1 MALVSG
7 GHGVTWKDRIAFNM
21 AKIKSIRVFVFI
33 AILVVSIAPMAA
45 ILLQA
50 QKTAFEREIQQVD
63 HAHLVIADNLASTLE
78 RYAQDITSAFNFLVE
93 ARGTISPDAWEVKKM
108 TDHYGFR
115 FIALANKEGRISAI
129 SAGDITPTPS
139 QALLQ
144 ELRREVVQGK
154 TVLSGVKLLQGTP
167 YLFAIRSLQGGKI
180 AFGAFDTKYLQR
192 VQKAIAFG
200 EKGHSM
206 IVDNNGRV
214 LAHPKWPCS
223 RPSEPELASDCERCI
238 GA

>member
-50 QKTAFEREIQQVD
+50 QKTAFEPEIQQVD

-93 ARGTISPDAWEVKKM
+93 ARGNDFARCMGGQKIDRPL
-108 TDHYGFR
+108 R
-115 FIALANKEGRISAI
+115 F
-129 SAGDITPTPS
+129 
-139 QALLQ
+139 
-144 ELRREVVQGK
+144 
-154 TVLSGVKLLQGTP
+154 
-167 YLFAIRSLQGGKI
+167 SLHR
-180 AFGAFDTKYLQR
+180 A
-192 VQKAIAFG
+192 
-200 EKGHSM
+200 
-206 IVDNNGRV
+206 
-214 LAHPKWPCS
+214 C
-223 RPSEPELASDCERCI
+223 
-238 GA
+238 